1 MPTQLFS
8 SFKTLFLIV
17 LAALA
22 AGSSS
27 QALAQS
33 AERKLGDVVI
43 SANLKNMPIAVSATT
58 PELQTLA
65 RTAFSA
71 HGAFRLQPQG
81 FAFDVKFAPAAT
93 NQVQVTISKAGAVV
107 LNQVVS
113 GSSSRNALLRAADA
127 AVRAMTGKP
136 GFFASRLAFIGE
148 RTGKPEVYV
157 GDLFLGEVRQIT
169 NDRALALNP
178 EWSPDGGRLLYT
190 SFFRT
195 GFPDIFSLDL
205 NNLQRSTYVSLKGTN
220 SGARFSPDGRNVA
233 MVLSG
238 EGNPE
243 IYVGNAQGRQITRK
257 TRTQAV
263 EASPCFSPDN
273 SQIVFTSDSMGAPQ
287 LFVMPAAGGTARR
300 LVTQLSRYCAEPDW
314 SKADPRKL
322 AFTLRTGSGYQ
333 IGVYDFSTA
342 TAKIVSKAPSDAVEP
357 TWLADGRHLV
367 FTARSANQRAL
378 WILDTENGKATA
390 LSNTSAGMLSQPSVL
405 DPR

>member
-1 MPTQLFS
+1 MPTRLFS
-8 SFKTLFLIV
+8 PFKTLSLIV

-43 SANLKNMPIAVSATT
+43 SANLKNMPITVSATT

-93 NQVQVTISKAGAVV
+93 NQVQVTISKEGAVV

-113 GSSSRNALLRAADA
+113 GNSSRNALLRAADA

-178 EWSPDGGRLLYT
+178 EWSPDGSRLLYT

-322 AFTLRTGSGYQ
+322 AFTLRAGSGYQ

-357 TWLADGRHLV
+357 AWLADGRHLV
-367 FTARSANQRAL
+367 FTTRSANQRAL